1 MLSPSK
7 EIFKQYTDPE
17 QFARIVDKDSVSEM
31 WRDSV
36 TAYPDVVA
44 IEDDGKRYTYA
55 DIEADV
61 SRLRT
66 IIKSDDDKSLRVG
79 VYCPNSYD
87 FVRAFLA
94 VTTLGYTAVILP
106 AQLDNMTVFGC
117 TMKYALDAIIYHPSL
132 AENTA
137 ITASKRPDVALISS
151 DTQGDTATEMVF
163 PSGDTPCVIMF
174 TGGTTGKSKGALLSN
189 AAVMQGTVNGCYG
202 YRDVFNQ
209 RYLLILPLSHVFGL
223 IRNLTTSLYTG
234 STLFICRNNKD
245 MFRDIAMFRPTIL
258 VAVPAPPSPSQ
269 S

>member
-1 MLSPSK
+1 MFSPSK

-17 QFARIVDKDSVSEM
+17 QFDRIVDKDSVSEM

-66 IIKSDDDKSLRVG
+66 VIKSDDDKCLRVG

-106 AQLDNMTVFGC
+106 AQLDQMTVFGC
-117 TMKYALDAIIYHPSL
+117 TMKYGLDMIIYHPSL
-132 AENTA
+132 RENTA

-223 IRNLTTSLYTG
+223 IRNLTTGQRCKVIGLHSDSLLESQALLLDSALLILY
-234 STLFICRNNKD
+234 N
-245 MFRDIAMFRPTIL
+245 IL
-258 VAVPAPPSPSQ
+258 VPQ
-269 S
+269 GMG

>member
-1 MLSPSK
+1 MFSPSK

-17 QFARIVDKDSVSEM
+17 QFDRIVDKDSVSEM

-44 IEDDGKRYTYA
+44 IEDDGKRFTYA

-66 IIKSDDDKSLRVG
+66 VIKSDDDKSLRVG

-117 TMKYALDAIIYHPSL
+117 TM
-132 AENTA
+132 
-137 ITASKRPDVALISS
+137 
-151 DTQGDTATEMVF
+151 M
-163 PSGDTPCVIMF
+163 
-174 TGGTTGKSKGALLSN
+174 
-189 AAVMQGTVNGCYG
+189 
-202 YRDVFNQ
+202 
-209 RYLLILPLSHVFGL
+209 FGL
-223 IRNLTTSLYTG
+223 IPIPCSSLTLCCVGLDLCSPLAFRKGTSVTW
-234 STLFICRNNKD
+234 I
-245 MFRDIAMFRPTIL
+245 
-258 VAVPAPPSPSQ
+258 
-269 S
+269 